1 LQKLGKHERIPI
13 QRVNKGST
21 DLNTAISDHHPGLSR
36 LKLFWALS
44 RTPHAIL
51 DISTPALA
59 ALLWL
64 GAFPPLKV
72 VLLGLLTAFAG
83 YTAVYALNDVID
95 YRVDR
100 EKVKSGEL
108 PVAESY
114 LDDVMI
120 RRPMAYGLLSF
131 REGLTWV
138 LAWGVLAVLGAY
150 LLNPVCVVVFVAG
163 CGLEA
168 VYCLMLKV
176 SSLRTLVSGAVK
188 TSGAVAAVFA
198 VDPDPSLAFMLS
210 LFIWIFCWEIGGQ
223 NIPHDWAD
231 IEEDRRLKAQTVPVR
246 FGAERAT
253 ALILYILIA
262 AVGLNIVALHFSK
275 AVFELVIVI
284 VFVIGGIYFLII
296 PALRLYKIKA
306 RKNAMALFNRA
317 SYYPLAL
324 LLVMVIR
331 RVFSAIAF

>member
-1 LQKLGKHERIPI
+1 M
-13 QRVNKGST
+13 
-21 DLNTAISDHHPGLSR
+21 NTAISDHYNGLSR
-36 LKLFWALS
+36 VKLFWALS
-44 RTPHAIL
+44 RTPHAVL

-64 GAFPPLKV
+64 GAFPSLKV
-72 VLLGLLTAFAG
+72 ILLGLLTAFAG

-100 EKVKSGEL
+100 ERVKSGEL
-108 PVAESY
+108 PAAESY

-120 RRPMAYGLLSF
+120 RHPMAYGLLSF

-138 LAWGVLAVLGAY
+138 LAWGGLAMLGAY

-163 CGLEA
+163 CAFEV

-198 VDPDPSLAFMLS
+198 VDPDPSFGFMLS

-231 IEEDRRLKAQTVPVR
+231 IEEDRRLEAQTVPVR

-253 ALILYILIA
+253 ALILYTLIA
-262 AVGLNIVALHFSK
+262 AVMLSIVVVHFSQ
-275 AVFELVIVI
+275 AVFELIYVI
-284 VFVIGGIYFLII
+284 VFLMVGIYFII
-296 PALRLYKIKA
+296 VPALRLYKSKE

-317 SYYPLAL
+317 SYYPLGL
-324 LLVMVIR
+324 LLVMVVR
-331 RVFSAIAF
+331 RVISVIVP

>member
-1 LQKLGKHERIPI
+1 
-13 QRVNKGST
+13 
-21 DLNTAISDHHPGLSR
+21 LNTAISDHPNGLSR
-36 LKLFWALS
+36 VKLFWALS

-100 EKVKSGEL
+100 ERVKSGEL

-120 RRPMAYGLLSF
+120 RHPMAYGLLSF
-131 REGLTWV
+131 RQGLTWV
-138 LAWGVLAVLGAY
+138 LAWGALAMLGAY
-150 LLNPVCVVVFVAG
+150 LLNPVCVMVFLAG
-163 CGLEA
+163 CILEA
-168 VYCLMLKV
+168 VYCLMLKI
-176 SSLRTLVSGAVK
+176 SSLRTLVSGVVK

-198 VDPDPSLAFMLS
+198 VDPQPSFVFMLS
-210 LFIWIFCWEIGGQ
+210 LFLWIFCWEIGGQ

-231 IEEDRRLKAQTVPVR
+231 IEEDRRLEAQTVPVR

-253 ALILYILIA
+253 ALILYTLIA
-262 AVGLNIVALHFSK
+262 AVALNIVVLHFSQ
-275 AVFELVIVI
+275 AVFELVYVI
-284 VFVIGGIYFLII
+284 VFLFTGIYFLMV
-296 PALRLYKIKA
+296 PALRLDKIKA
-306 RKNAMALFNRA
+306 RPNAMALFNRA

-324 LLVMVIR
+324 LAVMVARIG
-331 RVFSAIAF
+331 VSVIFP

>member
-1 LQKLGKHERIPI
+1 
-13 QRVNKGST
+13 
-21 DLNTAISDHHPGLSR
+21 LNTAISNHPTGLSR

-44 RTPHAIL
+44 RTPHAVL

-72 VLLGLLTAFAG
+72 ILLGLLTAFAG

-100 EKVKSGEL
+100 ERVKNGEL
-108 PVAESY
+108 PAAESY

-120 RRPMAYGLLSF
+120 RHPMAYGMLSF
-131 REGLTWV
+131 REGAAWV
-138 LAWGVLAVLGAY
+138 LAWGALAMLGAY
-150 LLNPVCVVVFVAG
+150 LLNPVCVIVFLAG
-163 CGLEA
+163 CVFEA

-198 VDPDPSLAFMLS
+198 VDPDPSFVFMFS
-210 LFIWIFCWEIGGQ
+210 LFLWIFCWEIGGQ
-223 NIPHDWAD
+223 NIPHDWTD
-231 IEEDRRLKAQTVPVR
+231 VEEDRRLEAQTVPVR

-253 ALILYILIA
+253 ALILYTLMA
-262 AVGLNIVALHFSK
+262 AVFLHLVVLHVSQ
-275 AVFELVIVI
+275 AAFELWYVIAFLI
-284 VFVIGGIYFLII
+284 TGIYFLVV
-296 PALRLYKIKA
+296 PARRLYKTKK
-306 RKNAMALFNRA
+306 RRYAMALFNRA

-324 LLVMVIR
+324 LLVMVVKLI
-331 RVFSAIAF
+331 VSAVVP

>member
-1 LQKLGKHERIPI
+1 M
-13 QRVNKGST
+13 
-21 DLNTAISDHHPGLSR
+21 NTAISDHYNGLSR
-36 LKLFWALS
+36 VKLFWALS
-44 RTPHAIL
+44 RTPHALL

-100 EKVKSGEL
+100 KRVKNGEL

-120 RRPMAYGLLSF
+120 RHPMAYGLLSF
-131 REGLTWV
+131 REGVAWV
-138 LAWGVLAVLGAY
+138 LAWGVLAMLGAY
-150 LLNPVCVVVFVAG
+150 LLNPVCVLVFLVG
-163 CGLEA
+163 CILEA
-168 VYCLMLKV
+168 VYCLMLKI

-198 VDPDPSLAFMLS
+198 VDPDPSLVFMLA
-210 LFIWIFCWEIGGQ
+210 LFLWIFCWEIGAQ

-231 IEEDRRLKAQTVPVR
+231 IEVDRRLEAQTVPVR
-246 FGAERAT
+246 FGAEKAT
-253 ALILYILIA
+253 ALILYTLIA
-262 AVGLNIVALHFSK
+262 AAVLNIFVLHFSQ
-275 AVFELVIVI
+275 AVFELQSVIFFLI
-284 VFVIGGIYFLII
+284 AGIYFLIV
-296 PALRLYKIKA
+296 PALRLYKVKT
-306 RKNAMALFNRA
+306 RPNAMALFNRA

-324 LLVMVIR
+324 LAMMVVKIG
-331 RVFSAIAF
+331 VTVISP

>member
-1 LQKLGKHERIPI
+1 
-13 QRVNKGST
+13 
-21 DLNTAISDHHPGLSR
+21 LNTAISEHHGLSR
-36 LKLFWALS
+36 IKLFWALS
-44 RTPHAIL
+44 RTPHAVL

-72 VLLGLLTAFAG
+72 ILLGLLTAFAG

-100 EKVKSGEL
+100 ERVKSGEL
-108 PVAESY
+108 PAAEAY

-120 RRPMAYGLLSF
+120 RHPMAYGLLDF
-131 REGLTWV
+131 WEGVAWV
-138 LAWGVLAVLGAY
+138 LAWGALALLGAY
-150 LLNPVCVVVFVAG
+150 LLNPVCVIVFLAG
-163 CGLEA
+163 CILEA
-168 VYCLMLKV
+168 VYCLMLKI

-198 VDPDPSLAFMLS
+198 VDPDPSFAFMLS

-231 IEEDRRLKAQTVPVR
+231 IEEDRRLEAQTVPVR

-253 ALILYILIA
+253 ALILYALIA
-262 AVGLNIVALHFSK
+262 TVALNVVVVHFSS
-275 AVFELVIVI
+275 AVFELPYVIIFLI
-284 VFVIGGIYFLII
+284 VGIYFII
-296 PALRLYKIKA
+296 VPALRLYKIKE
-306 RKNAMALFNRA
+306 RRYAMALFNRA
-317 SYYPLAL
+317 SYYPLSL
-324 LLVMVIR
+324 LLVTVVKI
-331 RVFSAIAF
+331 VVSVLVS